1 MDDSSLKNKKN
12 KCVIFVANR
21 AFALTNSR
29 FLLMQHFL
37 KLGWRV
43 VAATA
48 LDKSSDRL
56 LKTRVIIEPVEFDRG
71 GLSLW
76 HDMKAFFSLI
86 YIFRKYRPQLIHHFH
101 AKPMILGNLAV
112 RFVGNAK
119 VVNTVTGLGHAFIT
133 GGITRYL
140 AIAGYRLLVT
150 GGNITIFQ
158 NRDDMQL
165 FIKNGWI
172 PKDKARLI
180 ISSGVD
186 TKRFYPKNLKKN
198 ETKRVLMV
206 ARLLWQKGVREFVE
220 AAELIKREYLNVRFQ
235 LAGEWDPVHPDA
247 VEKAWVYSAV
257 NKGIIEFLGYIDNM
271 EELLRTIDVF
281 VLPSYYREGVP
292 RVLLEAA
299 ACGVPVV
306 TTNVPGCREVVVDG
320 ETGYLVPPR
329 NSKALAIA
337 INKILTN
344 SALRNRMGQAGRRLV
359 EKEFDIRAITRKQLR
374 IYREIGVNVG
384 EVGDI

>member
-1 MDDSSLKNKKN
+1 MDDNSQKN

-21 AFALTNSR
+21 AFALTSSR
-29 FLLMQHFL
+29 YLLMQHFL

-56 LKTRVIIEPVEFDRG
+56 LKTGVIIEPVEFDRG

-76 HDMKAFFSLI
+76 HDMKAFLSLI
-86 YIFRKYRPQLIHHFH
+86 HIFRKYRPQLIHHFH

-165 FIKNGWI
+165 FIENGWI

-186 TKRFYPKNLKKN
+186 TKRFYPKNFKKN

-220 AAELIKREYLNVRFQ
+220 AAELIKRECLTIRFQ
-235 LAGEWDPVHPDA
+235 LAGEWDPVHPDS
-247 VEKAWVYSAV
+247 VEEAWVYAAV

-271 EELLRTIDVF
+271 EGLLRTIDVF

-344 SALRNRMGQAGRRLV
+344 SALRNRMGQAGRRLI
-359 EKEFDIRAITRKQLR
+359 EKEFDIRAITNKQLR